1 MAVTW
6 TIGPGQACVGQNLS
20 APLLQPLVTRHDT
33 PRVHALSMRRGERGN
48 EAAAVVADELPELNP
63 WREIGWIFRDGHCIA
78 IERQGDETRAR
89 SLGE

>member
-1 MAVTW
+1 MT
-6 TIGPGQACVGQNLS
+6 
-20 APLLQPLVTRHDT
+20 
-33 PRVHALSMRRGERGN
+33 RRGCTLFAMGQRERTN
-48 EAAAVVADELPELNP
+48 DATATAIADEVPELNP